1 MDMVL
6 SGWES
11 GKRLFMIWWDST
23 TMEFV
28 CNREEQYTSSGG
40 PIGGERTG
48 LVDLV
53 KPTRVTRKVL

>member
-1 MDMVL
+1 
-6 SGWES
+6 
-11 GKRLFMIWWDST
+11 
-23 TMEFV
+23 MEFV